1 MRGHGLPLVADH
13 DVADLSLAKAG
24 QVRIAWADGQMP
36 VLRSVRAR
44 FLEARPLDGLRV
56 AACLHVTSETANL
69 VLTLMAGGAL
79 VELCASNPLT
89 TQDDVAAAL
98 VGHGVAVHAIRGER
112 GDAYGAHVVAAAA
125 RAPQITLD
133 DGADLMSVLHA
144 GDPAWRAD
152 LIGGTE
158 ETTTGLVRLRALQ
171 DEGGLRCP
179 VLAVNEALTER
190 TFNDRYGTGQSAL
203 DGILRATNLLLAG
216 RTVVVLG
223 YGWTGKGVALRARGA
238 GASVIVCEV
247 DPMRALEARM
257 DGCEVMPA
265 VDAAAR
271 GDVFITVTGGRD
283 VLASEHFER
292 MKDGAMLAN
301 AGHFD
306 VEIAVDQL
314 AGLSISRS
322 QVLPL
327 VEQFELNSTPPTRR
341 LNLIAEGRVV
351 NLAAAEGH
359 PGAVMDMSFANQAL
373 CVEHLAL
380 HGASLEARVLPVPGE
395 IDREVAR
402 LKLASLGIEIDELT
416 AAQRAYL
423 TSWRS

>member
-1 MRGHGLPLVADH
+1 LSSKPLTSGRRH
-13 DVADLSLAKAG
+13 TIADLSLAEAG

-36 VLRSVRAR
+36 VLRSIRER
-44 FLEARPLDGLRV
+44 FECERPLDGIRV

-69 VLTLMAGGAL
+69 LRTLIAGGAQAQ
-79 VELCASNPLT
+79 LCASNPLT

-98 VGHGVAVHAIRGER
+98 ATRFGVGVHAVRGEDA
-112 GDAYGAHVVAAAA
+112 DAYAAHVVALAA
-125 RAPQITLD
+125 RAPHVTLD
-133 DGADLMSVLHA
+133 DGADLLSALHA
-144 GDPAWRAD
+144 GDPSWRAS
-152 LIGGTE
+152 LLGGTE
-158 ETTTGLVRLRALQ
+158 ETTTGLLRLRAL
-171 DEGGLRCP
+171 EHGGLLQCP
-179 VLAVNEALTER
+179 VLAVNESLAER
-190 TFNDRYGTGQSAL
+190 TFNDRYGTGQSTL
-203 DGILRATNLLLAG
+203 DGILRATNMLLAG

-223 YGWTGKGVALRARGA
+223 YGWTGKGVALRAKGA

-265 VDAAAR
+265 LDAAAR

-283 VLASEHFER
+283 VLAREHFER

-314 AGLSISRS
+314 ASLADARR

-327 VEQFELNSTPPTRR
+327 VEQFAVGPRR
-341 LNLIAEGRVV
+341 LNLLAQGRVV

-359 PGAVMDMSFANQAL
+359 PAAVMDMSFANQAL

-380 HGASLEARVLPVPGE
+380 DGSTLERRVLPVPPA
-395 IDREVAR
+395 IDGEVAR
-402 LKLASLGIEIDELT
+402 LKLASLGVRIDELT
-416 AAQRAYL
+416 VAQREYL
-423 TSWRS
+423 TSWRR

>member
-1 MRGHGLPLVADH
+1 LASVTEN
-13 DVADLSLAKAG
+13 DVADLSLAQAG
-24 QVRIAWADGQMP
+24 QVRIAWADGQMA

-44 FLEARPLDGLRV
+44 FERERPLEGLRI

-69 VLTLMAGGAL
+69 VRTLIAGGAS

-98 VGHGVAVHAIRGER
+98 VGHGVAVHAIRGESE
-112 GDAYGAHVVAAAA
+112 DAYGAHVIAAAA
-125 RAPQITLD
+125 RGPQITLD
-133 DGADLMSVLHA
+133 DGADLLSVLHA
-144 GDPAWRAD
+144 GDGAWRSA

-158 ETTTGLVRLRALQ
+158 ETTTGLVRLRALEH
-171 DEGGLRCP
+171 EGRLCCP
-179 VLAVNEALTER
+179 VLAVNEALSER
-190 TFNDRYGTGQSAL
+190 TFNDRYGTGQSTL

-223 YGWTGKGVALRARGA
+223 YGWTGKGVALRAHGA

-265 VDAAAR
+265 LDAAER
-271 GDVFITVTGGRD
+271 GDVFITVTGARD
-283 VLASEHFER
+283 VLVGEHFTR

-314 AGLSISRS
+314 AELAVSRS

-327 VEQFELNSTPPTRR
+327 VEQFELANSIPPTR
-341 LNLIAEGRVV
+341 LNLLAQGRVV

-359 PGAVMDMSFANQAL
+359 PAAVMDMSFANQAL
-373 CVEHLAL
+373 CVEHLAR
-380 HGASLEARVLPVPGE
+380 HGASLEPRVLPVPPE
-395 IDREVAR
+395 IDRAVAR

-423 TSWRS
+423 TSWRA